1 MFNDRDFD
9 TIMSEMMSNFG
20 TDVRTDEGSLA
31 YNACAKIAEK
41 LEEVYGDIDELYA
54 NILPDTQDDWH
65 LIEYARGKGIIYK
78 YATAPVVKGVFE
90 QEIEIGERFTCN
102 DYTYSV
108 SKKLS
113 NYAYEMI
120 CETEG
125 VAANT
130 TFGSLSPVDYVDDY
144 QRGEITEIITPGTDD
159 EDIEKFRQK
168 VLDSYTNIAF
178 AGNRAAYRAFVNS
191 LDGVGGSKPFRREAD
206 SDFIKVYVISS
217 GYAAPSDELIN
228 KIQTEVDPEQNHGDG
243 LGLAPI
249 DHSVQIIP
257 VEEVTIKVQTN
268 ITYDTGYSAD
278 NTKTLIE
285 DAISEYLHGLCE
297 IWESREKE
305 NIIVRISQIES
316 RILQINGIVDI
327 VDTMINGETK
337 NATITYTAIPV
348 FGGVDIV

>member
-1 MFNDRDFD
+1 MFNDRNYE

-41 LEEVYGDIDELYA
+41 LEEVYGDLDELYA

-65 LIEYARGKGIIYK
+65 LIEYAKSKGIIYK
-78 YATAPVVKGVFE
+78 YATAPVVKGVFS

-113 NYAYEMI
+113 DYAYEMT

-130 TFGSLSPVDYVDDY
+130 TLGALSPVDYVDNY
-144 QRGEITEIITPGTDD
+144 LGGEITEIITPGMDD

-168 VLDSYTNIAF
+168 VLDSYTSIAF
-178 AGNRAAYRAFVNS
+178 AGNRAAYRSFIDA
-191 LDGVGGSKPFRREAD
+191 LDGVGGCKPFRREKG
-206 SDFIKVYVISS
+206 SEYIKVYVISS
-217 GYAAPSDELIN
+217 SYAAPSEELID
-228 KIQTEVDPEQNHGDG
+228 KIQTEVDPEQNHGEG

-249 DHSVQIIP
+249 DHSVQILP
-257 VEEVTIKVQTN
+257 VEEISISVQTN
-268 ITYDTGYSAD
+268 ITYDDGYSED
-278 NTKTLIE
+278 NTKTQIE
-285 DAISEYLHGLCE
+285 QAITEYLQELCA
-297 IWESREKE
+297 IWESKEKD

-316 RILQINGIVDI
+316 RILQINGVIDI
-327 VDTMINGETK
+327 ADTTLNDAAK
-337 NATITYTAIPV
+337 NITVTYTAIPV
-348 FGGVDIV
+348 FGGVTIV